1 MEISIRPLKKEDIT
15 ALVLIDAEI
24 TGKSRDSYY
33 NRKFVEI
40 FDSGRLSVSLVAE
53 IEGVIVGFLLG
64 QVYEGEYGI
73 PEDTAYLDTIG
84 ILPKYSKLGVGS
96 KLLDQFVS
104 NVKACNVRKIYTLV
118 NFGDTKL
125 IKFFG
130 SHGFS
135 PSKRINLELEVL

>member
-1 MEISIRPLKKEDIT
+1 MEILIRPLKKEDMNELI
-15 ALVLIDAEI
+15 LIDTEI
-24 TGKSRDSYY
+24 TGNRRDSYY
-33 NRKFVEI
+33 KRKFVEI

-53 IEGVIVGFLLG
+53 IDGVIVGFLLG

-96 KLLDQFVS
+96 KLLDQFVT
-104 NVKACNVRKIYTLV
+104 NVRACNVKKIYTLV

-130 SHGFS
+130 SHGFG
-135 PSKRINLELEVL
+135 PSKRLNLELEVL

>member
-1 MEISIRPLKKEDIT
+1 MELLIRPLKKDDLDE
-15 ALVLIDAEI
+15 LVIIDTEI
-24 TGKSRDSYY
+24 TGKKRESYY
-33 NRKFVEI
+33 RRKFVEI

-53 IEGVIVGFLLG
+53 VDDRVVGFLLG

-73 PEDTAYLDTIG
+73 PENTAYLDTIG
-84 ILPKYSKLGVGS
+84 ILPKYSKVGVGTR
-96 KLLDQFVS
+96 LLEQFVA
-104 NVKACNVRKIYTLV
+104 NMRACNVSKIYTLV
-118 NFGDTKL
+118 NFSDTKL